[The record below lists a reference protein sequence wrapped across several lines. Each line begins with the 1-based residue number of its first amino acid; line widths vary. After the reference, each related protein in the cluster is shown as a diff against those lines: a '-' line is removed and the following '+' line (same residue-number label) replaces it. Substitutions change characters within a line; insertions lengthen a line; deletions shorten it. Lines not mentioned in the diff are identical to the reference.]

1 MRISDWSSDVC
12 SADPKAVSRVW
23 PDGRIELVAEMGGG
37 TNGIAIGPDGAA
49 YVCNNGGLEFY
60 REGDALFAGHR
71 PADYVTG
78 SIQRLDID
86 TGEFT
91 TLYIGCDGRRL
102 KGPTDIVFDDQGDR
116 KRTRLNSSH

>member
-1 MRISDWSSDVC
+1 MELELVTSGLQFPEGPVLLSDGTILLVEC
-12 SADPKAVSRVW
+12 ARKAVSRVW

-37 TNGIAIGPDGAA
+37 PNGIAIGPDGAA

-78 SIQRLDID
+78 A
-86 TGEFT
+86 
-91 TLYIGCDGRRL
+91 
-102 KGPTDIVFDDQGDR
+102 R
-116 KRTRLNSSH
+116 KSTRLNSSH